1 MAQIITENF
10 KVFNATQF
18 IESVSNNNMYLFIGR
33 PQSWTTE
40 PTAPAPVNIPYQDN
54 SYWADTVA
62 LKRIVITDYK
72 QVVPRYN
79 WTAGVTYTQYDINT
93 ANIFS
98 SNFYVLTVDNNVY
111 KCISNNVG
119 SVSTDK
125 PSGTSTSTITTSDGY
140 RWKYL
145 YSLTDTDL
153 LKFLTTTYMPVNQN
167 GDVSSTTIPGTI
179 DNIVVTNAGNSY
191 TTNSN
196 IIVSILGDGTGASIG
211 SVVLTGANTIGSIKI
226 GSAGSNY
233 NYANLIISGGN
244 GANARAR
251 AIISPRS
258 GHGYDV
264 ATELGARY
272 VMINSRLNYAEGGG
286 DFPVVNDY
294 RRIGIVQNPIS
305 NTTHTIA
312 TETTMDSTYTLN
324 ISNVTGTFNLD
335 EYVSGD
341 NTHANAF
348 IVSANANVVAST
360 SNVRVIT
367 PLELYSGNVVFKVG
381 ETFRGANSMA
391 TGTITAIIAPEVKR
405 NTGKILYVEN
415 RTKITRAADQA
426 ENIHI
431 VIEF

>member
-1 MAQIITENF
+1 
-10 KVFNATQF
+10 
-18 IESVSNNNMYLFIGR
+18 
-33 PQSWTTE
+33 
-40 PTAPAPVNIPYQDN
+40 
-54 SYWADTVA
+54 
-62 LKRIVITDYK
+62 
-72 QVVPRYN
+72 
-79 WTAGVTYTQYDINT
+79 
-93 ANIFS
+93 
-98 SNFYVLTVDNNVY
+98 
-111 KCISNNVG
+111 
-119 SVSTDK
+119 
-125 PSGTSTSTITTSDGY
+125 
-140 RWKYL
+140 
-145 YSLTDTDL
+145 
-153 LKFLTTTYMPVNQN
+153 
-167 GDVSSTTIPGTI
+167 
-179 DNIVVTNAGNSY
+179 
-191 TTNSN
+191 
-196 IIVSILGDGTGASIG
+196 
-211 SVVLTGANTIGSIKI
+211 
-226 GSAGSNY
+226 
-233 NYANLIISGGN
+233 
-244 GANARAR
+244 
-251 AIISPRS
+251 
-258 GHGYDV
+258 
-264 ATELGARY
+264 
-272 VMINSRLNYAEGGG
+272 MINSRLNYAEGGG